1 MVICAT
7 RGDRACHIVVLHDDD
22 QIVWDFGMKISLLKW
37 ARNTRRQLF
46 RLHCTGSSVTSRT
59 AMSPS
64 LFCASTASRRSNLE
78 SKVIQ
83 LNRKRSRKGREER
96 PRLSTTTC
104 SVPSF
109 TCPGRRRMRSHV
121 KSCHVMCT
129 FSASS
134 QKASQIWQKRQQIP
148 PATTSTPTA
157 TRSICTT
164 TTWTPHPN
172 KTRTWQISSLRAEQ
186 GQGPPTRAATT
197 KLWKKICRKIRFFKF

>member
-1 MVICAT
+1 MQTGTINCPPHCSISELREACDYFLLTFNASTIKCQNLRGLLHELSNDGAQDHFEHILKELILPQMVICAT
-7 RGDRACHIVVLHDDD
+7 RGDRKCHIFVLHDDD

-46 RLHCTGSSVTSRT
+46 RLHCTGSSDTSRT

-64 LFCASTASRRSNLE
+64 LFCASAASRRSNLE

-121 KSCHVMCT
+121 MST
-129 FSASS
+129 SSASS
-134 QKASQIWQKRQQIP
+134 
-148 PATTSTPTA
+148 
-157 TRSICTT
+157 
-164 TTWTPHPN
+164 
-172 KTRTWQISSLRAEQ
+172 
-186 GQGPPTRAATT
+186 
-197 KLWKKICRKIRFFKF
+197 